1 MFDANTTLLIYHAAQ
16 DTTCKGI
23 AVPIPVWATSLY
35 IRRDGR
41 WFNVIYH
48 KPN

>member
-16 DTTCKGI
+16 DTTGKGI